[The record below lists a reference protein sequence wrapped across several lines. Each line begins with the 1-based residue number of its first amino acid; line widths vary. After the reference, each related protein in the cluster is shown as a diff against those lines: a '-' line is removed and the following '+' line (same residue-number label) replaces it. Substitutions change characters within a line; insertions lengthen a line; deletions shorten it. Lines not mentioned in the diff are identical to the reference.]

1 MTVPTATEPPAPTS
15 ARSGVVAHRGA
26 SAQYPELTRISY
38 EKAIDQGAQALEVDI
53 RLTSDGVPVL
63 LHDPRTAR
71 VADRDLWVHSST
83 LDELSSLDLG
93 SWHPV
98 HRQPE
103 PLLTLRSFLV
113 MAEAHPDVRLFL
125 ETKHPVPSGGR
136 VETVLRDELRYFG
149 LDRPATTAQSRAVMM
164 SFSVMAVRRFRALAP
179 TIPTVQLRE
188 RRNVLKSWPA
198 EGFGAQLMGP
208 SIGAIRARPWL
219 VEYWRSRGMGTYC
232 WTVDDPADLSLCRDL
247 GVDWVGTNVPSRA
260 RQVLAAGGVGHGAR
274 SGAARGA
281 AATARTE
288 AEGPRS

>member
-1 MTVPTATEPPAPTS
+1 MTVPTATEQPTPAPD
-15 ARSGVVAHRGA
+15 RSGVVAHRGA
-26 SAQYPELTRISY
+26 SAEFPELTRIAY
-38 EKAIDQGAQALEVDI
+38 EKAIDQGAEALEVDI
-53 RLTSDGVPVL
+53 RLTADGVPVL
-63 LHDPRTAR
+63 LHDPRTTR

-83 LDELSSLDLG
+83 LDQLNELDLG

-113 MAEAHPDVRLFL
+113 MAEAHPHLRLFL
-125 ETKHPVPSGGR
+125 ETKHPVPGGGR

-149 LDRPATTAQSRAVMM
+149 LDRPASHDDSRAVMM
-164 SFSVMAVRRFRALAP
+164 SFSVMAVRRFRTLAP

-219 VEYWRSRGMGTYC
+219 VEYWRSRGLGTYC
-232 WTVDDPADLSLCRDL
+232 WTVDDPADLALCRDL

-260 RQVLAAGGVGHGAR
+260 RQVLAASGAR
-274 SGAARGA
+274 PGDTVDAAPYRGV
-281 AATARTE
+281 R
-288 AEGPRS
+288 G